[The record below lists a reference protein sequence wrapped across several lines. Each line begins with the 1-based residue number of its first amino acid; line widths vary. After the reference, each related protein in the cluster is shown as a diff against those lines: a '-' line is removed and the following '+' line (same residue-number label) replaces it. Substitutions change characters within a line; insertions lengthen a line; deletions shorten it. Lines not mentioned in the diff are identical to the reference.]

1 MFNRRQASYLIF
13 LLVLHALFDKNV
25 FIGVIYAVLLQIG
38 FYHKEELQIDKDT
51 PYVFIGM
58 FLIISLLIMFNQIY
72 LFELFLIC
80 LLMMFTDNLFFVI
93 QTISVPVIIY
103 LCFLDYYNLWKFP
116 NLCILYILRHL
127 CLFYMND
134 KAFMIIPPSLLNA
147 RLLTNWAFQNP
158 MFQFFIY
165 KFSFGNIN
173 NKTQVVFKNSSESNK
188 PVRKC
193 KIVFYLIL
201 QFLVILHSLL
211 VNDRYYCYYFLI
223 LMFIKII
230 EYPYTYFL
238 SCISTRD
245 IKITQRQLIFEYE
258 QDMKSEKFI
267 YDLCLFLPKDIAK
280 IINGYER
287 ENYSDVKK
295 S

>member
-1 MFNRRQASYLIF
+1 MFNCRQASYLIF
-13 LLVLHALFDKNV
+13 LLVLHALFDYHV
-25 FIGVIYAVLLQIG
+25 FVGVIYTVLLQIG
-38 FYHKEELQIDKDT
+38 LYHKKELQILANKDT
-51 PYVFIGM
+51 PYAFIGM
-58 FLIISLLIMFNQIY
+58 FLIISLSIIFNQVY
-72 LFELFLIC
+72 LFNLFLIC
-80 LLMMFTDNLFFVI
+80 LLMMFTDTPFFVI

-116 NLCILYILRHL
+116 NLCILYTLRHL
-127 CLFYMND
+127 CLFSIND

-147 RLLTNWAFQNP
+147 RLLINWTTIQNP

-165 KFSFGNIN
+165 KFSFN

-188 PVRKC
+188 PVRNY
-193 KIVFYLIL
+193 KIVVFYFVL
-201 QFLVILHSLL
+201 QFLVILHSLFR
-211 VNDRYYCYYFLI
+211 NNRYYCYYFLI

-238 SCISTRD
+238 SCICSRD

-267 YDLCLFLPKDIAK
+267 YDLCLFLPKDIAT
-280 IINGYER
+280 IIDGYER
-287 ENYSDVKK
+287 QKYSDVK
-295 S
+295 